1 MKKAN
6 LLVIVILTA
15 PAFGAWAQPTLWD
28 AQFSYSYNYQAT
40 QTGAAVIG
48 NAGDQWNLCSS
59 AGSGTQILF
68 DSTGSSGSVNISWNA
83 DGAYPIPNSSGYYGF
98 YGTADSSLMGGYILA
113 SGSDTITVSGL
124 ADFSNYTIYLYTQ
137 GDYTSSGRALSV
149 TTDLGTYTS
158 SPAVATASTF
168 VEGQNYLVASAET
181 DASGT
186 LDLTYA
192 PVAGGE
198 ADVNGLQIS
207 GASPVPE
214 PSSFALAGLG
224 GFLAWLNLK
233 RRK

>member
-1 MKKAN
+1 MKKTD
-6 LLVIVILTA
+6 LLVIVFLNA

-28 AQFSYSYNYQAT
+28 VQFSYSYDYQPT

-48 NAGDQWNLCSS
+48 NSGDQWNLCAS
-59 AGSGTQILF
+59 AGSGAQTLF
-68 DSTGSSGSVNISWNA
+68 DSTGASGSVSISWNA
-83 DGAYPIPNSSGYYGF
+83 NGAYAPLNAPGYYGF
-98 YGTADSSLMGGYILA
+98 YGTADSSLMDGYILA
-113 SGSDTITVSGL
+113 TGSDTITVSGL
-124 ADFSNYTIYLYTQ
+124 ADFSNYTIDLYTQ
-137 GDYTSSGRALSV
+137 GDFTSSGRALSV

-158 SPAVATASTF
+158 SPTVATASTF
-168 VEGQNYLVASAET
+168 VEGQNYLVVSAET

-192 PVAGGE
+192 PTAGGE
-198 ADVNGLQIS
+198 ADVNGLQIT

-214 PSSFALAGLG
+214 PSSFALVGLG